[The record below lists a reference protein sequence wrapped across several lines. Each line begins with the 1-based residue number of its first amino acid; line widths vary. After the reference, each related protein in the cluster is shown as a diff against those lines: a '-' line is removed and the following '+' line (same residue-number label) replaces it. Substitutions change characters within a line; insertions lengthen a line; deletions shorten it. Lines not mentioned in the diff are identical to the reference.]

1 MISFDVDSVIF
12 SFAPNEMKI
21 LSRYYF
27 NFSNGLVLSNVE
39 YNSLFYITIKLS
51 DRSLERIKRIDLSQ
65 YRSIDS
71 FVDNIALYRLN
82 PYILNMDDTVFTRIG
97 HMYNLTELSL
107 VNNFY
112 VCNDS
117 LKALTGLKKLD
128 ITNTNIDDHGIK
140 NLKNLE
146 SITIGIDY
154 NVLDRELDEY
164 KIFISLYCLKQ
175 LNKLSYIKI
184 HYGYDYEEYTNTNQI
199 KDI

>member
-12 SFAPNEMKI
+12 SFVPNEMKI

-117 LKALTGLKKLD
+117 LKALTGLKKID
-128 ITNTNIDDHGIK
+128 ITNTNIDDHGII

>member
-12 SFAPNEMKI
+12 SFVPNEMKI

-117 LKALTGLKKLD
+117 LKALTGLKKID
-128 ITNTNIDDHGIK
+128 ITNTNIDDHGII

-184 HYGYDYEEYTNTNQI
+184 YYGYDYEEYTNTNQI
-199 KDI
+199 KNI

>member
-12 SFAPNEMKI
+12 SFVPNEMKI

-39 YNSLFYITIKLS
+39 YNSLFYITLKLS

-117 LKALTGLKKLD
+117 LKALTGLKKID

-154 NVLDRELDEY
+154 NVLDRKLDEY

-184 HYGYDYEEYTNTNQI
+184 NYGFDYEEYSNTNQI
-199 KDI
+199 KNI

>member
-12 SFAPNEMKI
+12 SFVPNEMKI

-39 YNSLFYITIKLS
+39 YNSLFYITLKLS

-82 PYILNMDDTVFTRIG
+82 PYILNMDDTVFTRIS

-117 LKALTGLKKLD
+117 LKALTGLKKID
-128 ITNTNIDDHGIK
+128 ITNTNIDDHGII

-184 HYGYDYEEYTNTNQI
+184 YYGYDYEEYTNTNQI
-199 KDI
+199 KNI